1 MFSLKYIKKIY
12 SLCILLSGLSIIFS
26 TEIYNDTWAL
36 IVGIEKYTA
45 KGLPE
50 LNYAVDDAE
59 DIRKVLIEHHNVN
72 PNNINLLLNDNA
84 TKTNIDRG
92 LVDYY
97 TNSNPEDRIIFY
109 FSGHGITE
117 PTEIGGEMGYL
128 VPADVRDIEDIVIE
142 GIDMQ
147 SLKKLT
153 N

>member
-45 KGLPE
+45 EGLPE

-84 TKTNIDRG
+84 TKTNIERG
-92 LVDYY
+92 LV
-97 TNSNPEDRIIFY
+97 P
-109 FSGHGITE
+109 
-117 PTEIGGEMGYL
+117 
-128 VPADVRDIEDIVIE
+128 
-142 GIDMQ
+142 
-147 SLKKLT
+147 
-153 N
+153 